1 MYLVM
6 VKTEYQID
14 SAHFKADSD
23 AQSRGSTPD
32 SLRAPGPGGPGSLP
46 TRGSHRPVRARIRA
60 YGSSD
65 HGFADDPSDSGRTAD
80 TRPSRCSS
88 VAPGQSTTKA
98 PAKGL
103 SKLNSMAFGLAVYAS
118 QCALPRPTQDSL
130 PAAGQALPDGLSTRK
145 VPMKGFRFASYIS
158 SPFPKLLGAMIATGA
173 DSGTSQLAS
182 GKHTDEVFEC
192 AKTGHLS
199 AEHLGHAFP
208 QCPRSAFPCDHAIH
222 IVAPCLS

>member
-1 MYLVM
+1 M
-6 VKTEYQID
+6 VTRCLRPGLAEETTGPPKFLENPNCPF
-14 SAHFKADSD
+14 AH
-23 AQSRGSTPD
+23 
-32 SLRAPGPGGPGSLP
+32 
-46 TRGSHRPVRARIRA
+46 
-60 YGSSD
+60 
-65 HGFADDPSDSGRTAD
+65 DPSDSGRTAD

-158 SPFPKLLGAMIATGA
+158 SPFPKLLGAMIATEA
-173 DSGTSQLAS
+173 DWTIPKLAS
-182 GKHTDEVFEC
+182 VLS
-192 AKTGHLS
+192 TGSNSRHGWAV
-199 AEHLGHAFP
+199 AERCCFCHQVDHGGRIW
-208 QCPRSAFPCDHAIH
+208 QCENELDSSCLRNPSRSRVPRSR
-222 IVAPCLS
+222 

>member
-1 MYLVM
+1 MIRHPASLHRLQQGTVRRLQRY
-6 VKTEYQID
+6 YQ
-14 SAHFKADSD
+14 D
-23 AQSRGSTPD
+23 AMPSCCSSRRT
-32 SLRAPGPGGPGSLP
+32 SLP
-46 TRGSHRPVRARIRA
+46 SFGGTSTFHSLCSLSGGRVSRRSLELVTRCLQPGLAEETTGPPKFLENPNCP
-60 YGSSD
+60 
-65 HGFADDPSDSGRTAD
+65 FAHDPSDSGRTAD

-158 SPFPKLLGAMIATGA
+158 SPFPKLLGAMIATA
-173 DSGTSQLAS
+173 AVFDS
-182 GKHTDEVFEC
+182 
-192 AKTGHLS
+192 AKTAS
-199 AEHLGHAFP
+199 
-208 QCPRSAFPCDHAIH
+208 
-222 IVAPCLS
+222 V